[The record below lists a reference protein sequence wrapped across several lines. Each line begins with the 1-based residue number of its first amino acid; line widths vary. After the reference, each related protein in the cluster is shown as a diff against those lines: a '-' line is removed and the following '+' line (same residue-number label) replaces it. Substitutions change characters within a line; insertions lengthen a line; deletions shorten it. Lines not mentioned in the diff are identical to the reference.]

1 MQRHYRGLQL
11 NYYGDFNPL
20 QAKFNNK
27 EFVYTMDKLDQLE
40 LSLSPERL
48 AIYKKL
54 ASNDLEN
61 AIRLYVWNTAISE
74 ALYSP
79 IQGIEVLTRNA
90 FNKCFTSGF
99 GANWY
104 DNPKMRLG
112 INLQQ
117 MINKAKEHI
126 SRQNKH
132 IHSGTLVPEL
142 SLGFWVGLLGRHFE
156 THLWRP
162 HLYSVFINAPKP
174 LLRNTTHEK
183 FTAIQKL
190 RNRIAHHEPIL
201 QRNLIVDYE
210 SILDVSRW
218 ICPTTA
224 QWIEC
229 HSRFY
234 EVFGNI
240 KKINIVFE
248 LRNQRAYVDD

>member
-11 NYYGDFNPL
+11 KYYGDFNPL
-20 QAKFNNK
+20 QAKLEHKIFA
-27 EFVYTMDKLDQLE
+27 YTRDRLDRLE
-40 LSLSPERL
+40 LAFSSERL
-48 AIYKKL
+48 AVYKRL
-54 ASNDLEN
+54 ASDDREKTIL
-61 AIRLYVWNTAISE
+61 LYVCNTAISE

-90 FNKCFTSGF
+90 FNKCFTAGF

-104 DNPKMRLG
+104 DNPQMKLG

-117 MINKAKEHI
+117 MVNKAKEHI
-126 SRQNKH
+126 FKQNKH
-132 IHSGTLVPEL
+132 IHSNTLVPEL

-156 THLWRP
+156 THLWRQ
-162 HLYSVFINAPKP
+162 HLYSIFSNAPKP

-201 QRNLIVDYE
+201 QRNLIADHE
-210 SILDVSRW
+210 SILEISRW

-229 HSRFY
+229 HSRFHQ
-234 EVFGNI
+234 VWKSI
-240 KKINIVFE
+240 QV
-248 LRNQRAYVDD
+248 RDTVT